1 MLTGLFLCHGVSWS
15 RSGPSLTLV
24 TPRGVRTPLPLDD
37 LPFFLGFRLS
47 SGSGSGQ
54 RFCLGYSKA
63 SGPTDR
69 RSFPCPEQTTAE
81 RGYQCGPCF
90 ARDDFRFMHD
100 VHRSGVAPDGL
111 GAYLAQDHWLY
122 VATFADG
129 STKVGTASDRSKWTR
144 LAEQGAVV
152 ARYVAHADDGRIVR
166 VLEDAVTRHTGL
178 PQAIRSASKTAALSR
193 PLAQSELDVLNADA
207 ADVVRGLLAQDVGI
221 DGFEAVEEQW
231 QPPRSWERVL
241 SARAQIYPLSLEAGE
256 HGGSILALL
265 GPTALLALPES
276 EFLLDL
282 ALLRGR
288 RLELGGFRSAPVA
301 VQDEL
306 F

>member
-1 MLTGLFLCHGVSWS
+1 
-15 RSGPSLTLV
+15 
-24 TPRGVRTPLPLDD
+24 
-37 LPFFLGFRLS
+37 
-47 SGSGSGQ
+47 
-54 RFCLGYSKA
+54 
-63 SGPTDR
+63 
-69 RSFPCPEQTTAE
+69 
-81 RGYQCGPCF
+81 
-90 ARDDFRFMHD
+90 MHD
-100 VHRSGVAPDGL
+100 VHRSGAAPEGL
-111 GAYLAQDHWLY
+111 AAYLAQDHWLY

-152 ARYVAHADDGRIVR
+152 ARYVARADDGRVVR
-166 VLEDAVTRHTGL
+166 VLEDAVTFHTGL
-178 PQAIRSASKTAALSR
+178 PQAVRSAAKTAALSR

-207 ADVVRGLLAQDVGI
+207 ADVVRGLLAQDVDI
-221 DGFEAVEEQW
+221 YGFEAVEEQW
-231 QPPRSWERVL
+231 QPPGSWERVL
-241 SARAQIYPLSLEAGE
+241 SARAQPYPLSLQAGE
-256 HGGSILALL
+256 HGGSVLALL

>member
-1 MLTGLFLCHGVSWS
+1 MLTGPFLCHGVSWS
-15 RSGPSLTLV
+15 PSGPSLTLA
-24 TPRGVRTPLPLDD
+24 TPRGVPTPLHLDD
-37 LPFFLGFRLS
+37 LPIFLGFRLS
-47 SGSGSGQ
+47 GSE

-63 SGPTDR
+63 LGTKGR
-69 RSFPCPEQTTAE
+69 RSLPCPEQTTAE

-90 ARDDFRFMHD
+90 ARDDFRYMHD
-100 VHRSGVAPDGL
+100 VHRSGVAPDAL
-111 GAYLAQDHWLY
+111 APYLAQDHWLY

-152 ARYVAHADDGRIVR
+152 ARYVAHAHDGRVVR
-166 VLEDAVTRHTGL
+166 VLEDAVTRHAGL
-178 PQAIRSASKTAALSR
+178 PQAVRSAAKTAALAR
-193 PLAQSELDVLNADA
+193 PLAQSKLDLLNADA
-207 ADVVRGLLAQDVGI
+207 ADVVRDLLAQGVVI

-231 QPPRSWERVL
+231 QAPGSWERVL
-241 SARAQIYPLSLEAGE
+241 RARAAVYPLTLEGGE
-256 HGGSILALL
+256 HGGSIMALL
-265 GPTALLALPES
+265 GPTALLALPEG
-276 EFLLDL
+276 EFLLNL

-288 RLELGGFRSAPVA
+288 RLELGEFRSPPVA

>member
-1 MLTGLFLCHGVSWS
+1 MLTGPFLCHGVSWS
-15 RSGPSLTLV
+15 RSGPSLTLASPQGAV
-24 TPRGVRTPLPLDD
+24 TPMPLTG
-37 LPFFLGFRLS
+37 LPTFLGFRILS
-47 SGSGSGQ
+47 RSGE

-63 SGPTDR
+63 LGANGR
-69 RSFPCPEQTTAE
+69 RSFPCPEQRTAD

-100 VHRSGVAPDGL
+100 VHRSGVAPESL
-111 GAYLAQDHWLY
+111 TAYLAQDHWLY

-152 ARYVAHADDGRIVR
+152 ARYVAHAEDGRVVR
-166 VLEDAVTRHTGL
+166 VLEDAVTRHAGL
-178 PQAIRSASKTAALSR
+178 PQAVRSATKTAALFR
-193 PLAQSELDVLNADA
+193 PLASPEVDKENREA
-207 ADVVRGLLAQDVGI
+207 AGVVHALLAQGMDI

-231 QPPRSWERVL
+231 EAPESWPVVL
-241 SARAQIYPLSLEAGE
+241 TARAPVYPLSLDAGD
-256 HGGSILALL
+256 HGGRVLALL
-265 GPTALLALPES
+265 GQTALFELPEAR
-276 EFLLDL
+276 FLLNL
-282 ALLRGR
+282 TLLRGR
-288 RLELGGFRSAPVA
+288 RIELGAFRSAPVA